1 MVFVNTSRENLESDA
16 LGKSYDENCAG
27 KYL

>member
-1 MVFVNTSRENLESDA
+1 MVFINTSRENLESDA

>member
-1 MVFVNTSRENLESDA
+1 MVFINASRENLESDA